1 VIRLLRVLLPLAV
14 LAGGGWGAWLLVEAR
29 HPIEEAAPPPAP
41 PLVEVMTVHKR
52 AVQVEVHAQGTVEPR
67 TEIDLVPEVGGRI
80 LETGP
85 GFEAGGFFEKGEL
98 LVRIDPRDFEY
109 ALAQARAAVAQA
121 RKTLEM
127 EQAEADVARK
137 EWEKL
142 GQGTPSPLA
151 ARKPQL
157 AEARA
162 ALEAAQ
168 AAVAQRKL
176 DLERTRILAP
186 FAGRVRKKNVD
197 VGQFVAR
204 GAPIAVLYAVD
215 FAEVRLPIR
224 DEDLAF
230 LDLPLDYR
238 GQEGHAAGPPVVFRA
253 RFGGRMHSW
262 KGRIVRTEGEIDP
275 RTRMVVV
282 VGRVEN
288 PYGRG
293 EDPGRPPFSVG
304 MFVQA
309 EIQGRTLTDVARLPR
324 RAVRPGDEALV
335 VSPDDHL
342 RIRQIEVLRREGET
356 LLIRSG
362 LSDGEQVVVSPLETV
377 VDGMSVKPLRES
389 DAGKTE

>member
-1 VIRLLRVLLPLAV
+1 MIRLMRVLLPLAV
-14 LAGGGWGAWLLVEAR
+14 LAAGGWGAWLLVEAR
-29 HPIEEAAPPPAP
+29 RPIEELAPPPAP
-41 PLVEVMTVHKR
+41 PLVEVMTVRKGS
-52 AVQVEVHAQGTVEPR
+52 VQVEIRAQGTVEPR
-67 TEIDLVPEVGGRI
+67 TEIELVPEVAGRI
-80 LETGP
+80 LETAP

-98 LVRIDPRDFEY
+98 LARIDPRDFEY
-109 ALAQARAAVAQA
+109 ALAQAQAAVAQA

-127 EQAEADVARK
+127 EQAEAEVARQ
-137 EWEKL
+137 EWEKI
-142 GQGTPSPLA
+142 GRGTPSPLA
-151 ARKPQL
+151 AHEPQL

-162 ALEAAQ
+162 SLEAAG
-168 AAVAQRKL
+168 AVVAQRKL

-204 GAPIAVLYAVD
+204 GTPIATLYAVD

-230 LDLPLDYR
+230 LELPLDYR
-238 GQEGHAAGPPVVFRA
+238 GQKGHATGPPAVFRA

-309 EIQGRTLTDVARLPR
+309 EIQGRTLADVARLPR
-324 RAVRPGDEALV
+324 RAVRPDDEALV
-335 VSPDDHL
+335 VSPDGHL
-342 RIRQIEVLRREGET
+342 RIRRVEVLRREGET
-356 LLIRSG
+356 LLVRSG
-362 LSDGEQVVVSPLETV
+362 LADGEQVVVSPLETV
-377 VDGMSVKPLRES
+377 VDGMSVKPLREP
-389 DAGKTE
+389 DTGKTE